1 MDLNFLDYMCKLN
14 KALYRIKQ
22 APQVWFKRLSQSII
36 NIGFIGSQVD
46 HSPFTYKYGG
56 ALIYILI
63 YVNDILIMGYNDS
76 FISFL
81 VAKLHV
87 EFALGWTIS

>member
-1 MDLNFLDYMCKLN
+1 
-14 KALYRIKQ
+14 
-22 APQVWFKRLSQSII
+22 
-36 NIGFIGSQVD
+36 VD